1 MQTLAIIGFV
11 VTFSVLLLI
20 AAISPN
26 RSSLSNFE
34 LERRK
39 KAGNKTAAEE
49 LDRAHV
55 LGDIV
60 SLQRVIAA
68 CLLTISTLLAIVG
81 FGWFIGGCASVL
93 VALFYGRL
101 ANTEFIR
108 AISDKVYLP
117 YSGAIVEFVKK
128 RPMLGSF
135 VRTVGVDTREV
146 RVSSREELEH
156 LVRSAE
162 GILSHDEK
170 QSMLHNLSF
179 SQKTVESIMTPRGVI
194 DTISA
199 DELIGPIT
207 LDELHKTGHSRFPV
221 INQDIDHIVGVLHI
235 RELLTLGDKSS
246 QLVSDHMEKR
256 VYYIN
261 QEQTLD
267 HALAA
272 FLRTRHQLFVVVNGY
287 RETAGIL
294 ALEDVI
300 ESLLGR
306 KIIDEFDLHEDLRVV
321 AARSAALN
329 NNGSNGRN
337 V

>member
-1 MQTLAIIGFV
+1 MKQTVLEGDGFRVLNKLAQDF
-11 VTFSVLLLI
+11 
-20 AAISPN
+20 
-26 RSSLSNFE
+26 
-34 LERRK
+34 
-39 KAGNKTAAEE
+39 
-49 LDRAHV
+49 
-55 LGDIV
+55 
-60 SLQRVIAA
+60 
-68 CLLTISTLLAIVG
+68 
-81 FGWFIGGCASVL
+81 